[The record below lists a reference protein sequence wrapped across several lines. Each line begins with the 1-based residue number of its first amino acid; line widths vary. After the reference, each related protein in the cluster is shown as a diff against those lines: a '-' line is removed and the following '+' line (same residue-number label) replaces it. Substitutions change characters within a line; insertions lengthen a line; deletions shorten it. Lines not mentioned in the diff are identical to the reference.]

1 MSTTPVDPP
10 AGPASR
16 PLPDVDYDAMR
27 AGMDDIVPFL
37 PVVGIKCTE
46 LSFGRAVCVLP
57 DRTEVHNHI
66 GSLHAGAM
74 FTTGESAAGMAF
86 TGAFADQ
93 LDRILPLAA
102 GAQIR
107 YRAVARGDLTVEA
120 TLGGDVTEL
129 RERLA
134 QDGKVAFP
142 VEVEMR
148 DPDGKLCAEMTV
160 DWHLRLRD

>member
-1 MSTTPVDPP
+1 MSP
-10 AGPASR
+10 APME
-16 PLPDVDYDAMR
+16 VDYDAMR
-27 AGMDDIVPFL
+27 QAMGAIVPFL
-37 PVVGIKCTE
+37 PVVGVTCTE
-46 LSFGRAVCVLP
+46 LSYGRAVCVLP

-66 GSLHAGAM
+66 GTLHAGAM
-74 FTTGESAAGMAF
+74 FTAGESAAGMAF

-107 YRAVARGDLTVEA
+107 YRAVARGDLTVTA
-120 TLGGDVTEL
+120 TLPGDVDEL

-134 QDGKVAFP
+134 RDGKVAFP
-142 VEVEMR
+142 VTVEMH
-148 DPDGKLCAEMTV
+148 DPDGTLCAEMSV